1 MSRKTALIWLRVL
14 IVLSLAF
21 IWGQSMLGREASAG
35 ESNAVRDFIYGI
47 IGDDSAID
55 RFILTYIRKLAH
67 FTEYGVLGVLVTLYR
82 RALPP
87 AVGENRAAKG
97 SAAPGSTATGGTV
110 TGSTAPG
117 STAADNASEDFAARS
132 IARRRL
138 GFSLL
143 LGVCVA
149 AIDETIQIFSHRG
162 ASVRDVCIDS
172 AGYLTFTLLCTLVLR
187 LAAGLRAR
195 SGKGK

>member
-97 SAAPGSTATGGTV
+97 STATGGTA
-110 TGSTAPG
+110 TGS
-117 STAADNASEDFAARS
+117 SAADNASEDFAARS